1 MKKNPKI
8 YLMRHVGVVLIA
20 FIAGV
25 AVGGNFPTWIKITF
39 PTVCTLWLAF
49 YDDFTTHQKIKEAE
63 AK

>member
-1 MKKNPKI
+1 MKKSPEI

-25 AVGGNFPTWIKITF
+25 AVGGNFPTWLKIGF
-39 PTVCTLWLAF
+39 PAACVLWLSF
-49 YDDFTTHQKIKEAE
+49 YDDFMMQRKIKEVE